1 MSECVAPAGTKVP
14 FKHGKCQRSSA
25 VAQGLT
31 ARPASGSASGCVAE
45 ARTLLLP
52 VTKASV
58 VTGTAW
64 DALLPLGTLE
74 RLGTNHARCETT

>member
-1 MSECVAPAGTKVP
+1 MANVSAPVRLPRAI
-14 FKHGKCQRSSA
+14 
-25 VAQGLT
+25 QGLT
-31 ARPASGSASGCVAE
+31 ARPASGCVAE

-64 DALLPLGTLE
+64 DAVLPLGTLE
-74 RLGTNHARCETT
+74 QTTQDARQRDGSIWKGTA